1 VTISR
6 LKRLLAPRSIALVGG
21 AWADAVANASQAIGY
36 SGEIWR
42 VHPKRMSSAQTRYY
56 RSIDE
61 LPGSPDATFVAAPNT
76 EVPNIAAALVRRD
89 AGGFVCFAAGFSE
102 TATDQGYQLTQDLV
116 AQAGDLPF
124 FGPNCYGLINFFDGA
139 ALWPDQVVGGRRER
153 GVALIC
159 QSGTI
164 ALNLLFNQR
173 SLPIGYVLTVGN
185 QTRLTVEDMIELLT
199 EDERVTA
206 FGLYVEGV
214 KDTERFA
221 RAVAKARSARKPIAM
236 VKAGR
241 TEAAAR
247 AARSHTGSLAGADT
261 VFDAFC
267 RQAGIARC
275 DSLATLCETL
285 KIFHVGGPLP
295 GRKVLVLGASG
306 GDMAM
311 TADASRDLGLTFA
324 PIPEGTVDNLRETL
338 TDKVTIAN
346 PFDFHTHIWFDRPAL
361 RSMFSVVQRAGY
373 DAVGFMLD
381 CPPADKADPA
391 SYVAAIE
398 EFIAA
403 VPGAPTRAAVISSL
417 PESLSAETREM
428 CLAAGVVPLQ
438 GQRQALEALDLA
450 GAVGEAWAAGAHV
463 ELLRPAARAQGARAS
478 PADGAEAS
486 RASDA
491 GASHPSGARASPA
504 GGAEISR
511 ASGAGASHPSGAR
524 ASPAGG
530 AEASRASGA
539 GASHPS
545 GAQASPAD
553 GAEASRASDAG
564 ASHPSGARASPAD
577 GAEASRASGTGASH
591 PSGAA
596 TSPAE
601 RAGASR
607 PHAPAGR
614 TLAEHEGKTALAAFG
629 VPIPRATVTSPQDAA
644 EAAQAIGFPVVIKA
658 ASAALEHK
666 SDVGGVILNIRTP
679 AEAAAA
685 AQRLAPLSNTLLV
698 EEMITDGVAEML
710 IGMTVDPQFGQVLV
724 IGAGGVL
731 TELLR
736 DTATLLPPFTVP
748 SIESALKKLT
758 VNKLLSGFRG
768 RPAADVG
775 ALVETALAC
784 LRYAEAN
791 ASRLL
796 ELDINPV
803 IVRTAGRGAVAVDAL
818 IRLA

>member
-1 VTISR
+1 MTASR
-6 LKRLLAPRSIALVGG
+6 IARLLAPRSIALVGG
-21 AWADAVANASQAIGY
+21 AWADAVANASRAIGY
-36 SGEIWR
+36 TGEIWR
-42 VHPKRMSSAQTRYY
+42 VHPKRPSTSDTRYF
-56 RSIDE
+56 RSIDD

-76 EVPNIAAALVRRD
+76 EVPNIAAALVQRE

-102 TATDQGYQLTQDLV
+102 TGTERGQHLTRDLEEK
-116 AQAGDLPF
+116 AGTLPF

-139 ALWPDQVVGGRRER
+139 ALWPDQVVGARRDR

-185 QTRLTVEDMIELLT
+185 QTRLAVEDMIDLLA
-199 EDERVTA
+199 DDDRVTA

-214 KDTERFA
+214 KDSARFA
-221 RAVAKARSARKPIAM
+221 RAVEKARSVHKPIAM

-247 AARSHTGSLAGADT
+247 TAHSHTGALAGADA
-261 VFDAFC
+261 VFDSFC
-267 RQAGIARC
+267 RQAGVARC

-311 TADASRDLGLTFA
+311 TADAARDLGLVFPT
-324 PIPEGTVDNLRETL
+324 IPEDSVQRLREIL

-361 RSMFSVVQRAGY
+361 RAMFSVVQRAGY

-381 CPPADKADPA
+381 CPPTDKADPA
-391 SYVAAIE
+391 SYIAAIE

-403 VPGAPTRAAVISSL
+403 IPGATTRAAVISSM
-417 PESLSAETREM
+417 PESLAQETREM

-438 GQRQALEALDLA
+438 GQRQALEALNLA
-450 GAVGEAWAAGAHV
+450 GAVGETWAACV
-463 ELLRPAARAQGARAS
+463 RVDLIRPAQLGTPTRSATGPHGVRVGDAAREKTNATSFPQSRTRTLDALSTPS
-478 PADGAEAS
+478 PANALGSLGSTDTLSSAGTLNPPGTLGSQDALSSPGTFDS
-486 RASDA
+486 RNAL
-491 GASHPSGARASPA
+491 GL
-504 GGAEISR
+504 
-511 ASGAGASHPSGAR
+511 
-524 ASPAGG
+524 
-530 AEASRASGA
+530 
-539 GASHPS
+539 
-545 GAQASPAD
+545 
-553 GAEASRASDAG
+553 
-564 ASHPSGARASPAD
+564 
-577 GAEASRASGTGASH
+577 
-591 PSGAA
+591 
-596 TSPAE
+596 
-601 RAGASR
+601 
-607 PHAPAGR
+607 
-614 TLAEHEGKTALAAFG
+614 TLSEHEAKTALATFG
-629 VPIPRATVTSPQDAA
+629 VRIPRSTLARPVDVADAA
-644 EAAQAIGFPVVIKA
+644 QSIGFPVVIKA

-666 SDVGGVILNIRTP
+666 SDVGGVVLNVRST

-685 AQRLAPLSNTLLV
+685 AQRLARLSDLLLV
-698 EEMITDGVAEML
+698 EEMINDGVAEML
-710 IGMTVDPQFGQVLV
+710 VGMTVDPQFGQVLV

-736 DTATLLPPFTVP
+736 DTISLLPPFTP
-748 SIESALKKLT
+748 SVIESALRTLT
-758 VNKLLSGFRG
+758 ISKLLCGFRG
-768 RPAADVG
+768 RPAADIQ
-775 ALVETALAC
+775 ALVEVALAC
-784 LRYAEAN
+784 TRYAEAN
-791 ASRLL
+791 VDRLL

-803 IVRTAGRGAVAVDAL
+803 IVRPAGRGAVAVDAL